1 MNKKAQ
7 AAMEYLMTYGWAI
20 LVIAI
25 IFAILFI
32 YIKPFGAVESCVPS
46 SPAFSC
52 QQVILTSNGIVSAKI
67 ISGVPNRI
75 TITSIGCGQGSNAPQ
90 NPVKLSQPE
99 VVSQGSYISALWG
112 SGTVQCPAVGNVG
125 STYNGKLYIKYK
137 DADAPSSVPE
147 KELQV
152 SFITVVQNA

>member
-20 LVIAI
+20 LVIAV

-52 QQVILTSNGIVSAKI
+52 QQVILNSQGVVSAKI

-75 TITSIGCGQGSNAPQ
+75 TITSIGCGQGSNAPRQ
-90 NPVKLSQPE
+90 YVNANANS
-99 VVSQGSYISALWG
+99 VVETGSYIPDLWG
-112 SGTVQCPAVGNVG
+112 SSTVTCDNVGNVG
-125 STYNGKLYIKYK
+125 STYNGKLYIRYR

-152 SFITVVQNA
+152 SFITVVQQ

>member
-20 LVIAI
+20 LVIAV

-52 QQVILTSNGIVSAKI
+52 QQVILNSQGVVSAKI

-75 TITSIGCGQGSNAPQ
+75 AITSIGCGQGSNPP
-90 NPVKLSQPE
+90 NSFTPITNN
-99 VVSQGSYISALWG
+99 VVVETGSYIPALWG
-112 SGTVQCPAVGNVG
+112 SSTVKCDNVGNVG

-137 DADAPSSVPE
+137 DADAPSNIPE

-152 SFITVVQNA
+152 SFITVVQQ

>member
-52 QQVILTSNGIVSAKI
+52 QQVILNSSGVVSAKI
-67 ISGVPNRI
+67 ISGVPSKI
-75 TITSIGCGQGSNAPQ
+75 TITSVVCGQGSSLGTSVP
-90 NPVKLSQPE
+90 
-99 VVSQGSYISALWG
+99 VSQDVETGSYIPALWG
-112 SGTVQCPAVGNVG
+112 SSTVKCPAVGNVG
-125 STYNGKLYIKYK
+125 STYNGKLYIRYK
-137 DADAPSSVPE
+137 DADVSSAPE
-147 KELQV
+147 KDLQV
-152 SFITVVQNA
+152 SFITVVQEK

>member
-75 TITSIGCGQGSNAPQ
+75 TITSIGCGQGSNAP
-90 NPVKLSQPE
+90 NSFTTTN
-99 VVSQGSYISALWG
+99 VVVETGSYIPALWG

>member
-52 QQVILTSNGIVSAKI
+52 QQVILNSTGVVSAKI

-75 TITSIGCGQGSNAPQ
+75 TITSIGCGQGSNVP
-90 NPVKLSQPE
+90 NSFITPTTN
-99 VVSQGSYISALWG
+99 VVVETGSYIPALWG
-112 SGTVQCPAVGNVG
+112 SSTVTCGNNVGNVG
-125 STYNGKLYIKYK
+125 STYNGKLYIRYR

-152 SFITVVQNA
+152 SFITVVQQ